1 VPFAD
6 LHITYALLGVTLL
19 IRVGLA
25 LVQCVRHLLLQAT
38 SAEDA
43 MEHLLHPPLASLP
56 STVDIFIHQA
66 LSMKLKDDDV
76 RKQRIKME
84 SQLKR
89 RIQTRTISTNGSS
102 GMQTTSISL
111 PKAP

>member
-1 VPFAD
+1 M
-6 LHITYALLGVTLL
+6 

-38 SAEDA
+38 SEEVA
-43 MEHLLHPPLASLP
+43 MEYLLHPPLACLP
-56 STVDIFIHQA
+56 STADAFLTQA

-84 SQLKR
+84 AQLKR
-89 RIQTRTISTNGSS
+89 QTQSRALSTNNSS
-102 GMQTTSISL
+102 GMQTASISL
-111 PKAP
+111 PKAS